1 MTAPSPFQLTAGFS
15 PISESSASRLLAE
28 SHALEVES
36 IVRLATER
44 DDSFRIVTPNGTVV
58 AKFAHPLDDPAAVL
72 DQVTVLAAL
81 ARDHHEIPVQRVL
94 PARDGALVSR
104 VSDANDES
112 RVVRVL
118 TFLEGELLGARPR
131 TLDAMR
137 TLGAFHARFAAAV
150 AAIGAASPA
159 LSGSDTAWNLV
170 RVELYAP
177 QLSAISDPS
186 LRDEVARVIDRA
198 SGAVLPRL
206 ATVPALLAHNDLHG
220 DNVLISTAPFAVTGV
235 LDFGD
240 MTRTPRV
247 ADLAV
252 AASYARGCVGDE
264 RAPWDAARA
273 YVSGYE
279 SVQPLTDLERTLLPE
294 LVLLRVAQ
302 RALLN
307 SAIAAANPAA
317 APYASRNLSA
327 IARDLRELGATSPP
341 SIGGTE

>member
-15 PISESSASRLLAE
+15 PIDESSASQLLAE
-28 SHALEVES
+28 SHGLTVQS

-44 DDSFRIVTPNGTVV
+44 DDSFRIVTPRGTVV

-72 DQVTVLAAL
+72 DQVSVLAEL
-81 ARDHHEIPVQRVL
+81 ARDHDELPVQRVL
-94 PARDGALVSR
+94 PSRDGALVSR
-104 VSDANDES
+104 VPDAHGEF

-118 TFLEGELLGARPR
+118 TFLDGELLGARPR
-131 TLDAMR
+131 TLTAMR
-137 TLGAFHARFAAAV
+137 TLGAFHARLAAAI
-150 AAIGAASPA
+150 AAIGTSRPA
-159 LSGSDTAWNLV
+159 LQGSDTAWNLA
-170 RVELYAP
+170 RLDLYAA
-177 QLSAISDPS
+177 QLSAISTPS

-198 SGAVLPRL
+198 SDAVLPRL
-206 ATVPALLAHNDLHG
+206 AALPALLAHNDLHG
-220 DNVLISTAPFAVTGV
+220 DNVLVSTEPFGVTGV

-247 ADLAV
+247 ADLAI
-252 AASYARGCVGDE
+252 AASYARGCVSDE
-264 RAPWDAARA
+264 RAPWDAAQA
-273 YVSGYE
+273 YASGYE
-279 SVQPLTDLERTLLPE
+279 SVQPLTAVERTLLPE

-317 APYASRNLSA
+317 APYASRNLSG
-327 IARDLRELGATSPP
+327 IARDLRELGARTPP